1 MREILFATDLDNT
14 LLFSHRYRRPGDI
27 CAEYLEGKEQGFLTP
42 QVWAWLENLP
52 ENLRLLP
59 VTTRSVAQYRRIQW
73 PVPPEWAVAVNG
85 GILLRNGELDGPWRA
100 DFTAIAAPFQPEL
113 ARLAADLER
122 WDWCLRRS
130 LVDGLYLYA
139 VCPGEEGM
147 MDRAALYRGQTPL
160 TVEPSGRKLYF
171 LPPGLDKG
179 AALERARRRFR
190 PSLVISAGDSTL
202 DLPMLQRADLAL
214 VPDASLALQV
224 QGPEDRDCPKGR
236 RFSEFVLETALE
248 SAR

>member
-1 MREILFATDLDNT
+1 
-14 LLFSHRYRRPGDI
+14 
-27 CAEYLEGKEQGFLTP
+27 
-42 QVWAWLENLP
+42 
-52 ENLRLLP
+52 
-59 VTTRSVAQYRRIQW
+59 
-73 PVPPEWAVAVNG
+73 
-85 GILLRNGELDGPWRA
+85 
-100 DFTAIAAPFQPEL
+100 
-113 ARLAADLER
+113 
-122 WDWCLRRS
+122 
-130 LVDGLYLYA
+130 
-139 VCPGEEGM
+139 M

-224 QGPEDRDCPKGR
+224 QGPEVRVCPKGR